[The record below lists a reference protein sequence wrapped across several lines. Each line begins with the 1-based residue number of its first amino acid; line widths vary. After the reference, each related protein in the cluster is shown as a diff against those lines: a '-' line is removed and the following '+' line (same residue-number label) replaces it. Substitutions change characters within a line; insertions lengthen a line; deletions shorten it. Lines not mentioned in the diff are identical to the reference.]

1 MKATIINRKAVQDA
15 IAAIKEIC
23 EGEKSTGKSQYFA
36 FGGEGYKSSVRHFF
50 ESSTEIAAGAV
61 QPGSKEDLANILKVI
76 AHYQVPFAVKGG
88 GHATNPRF
96 SSTEGIQISMCRF
109 NKIRLEP
116 DADSLLP
123 PGSTDKTHSI
133 VHIGAGCLFDEVYR
147 EVVPKGLNIVGGS
160 SIGGVGVA
168 GWLLGGGYSLK
179 TNQHGL
185 GIDNIL
191 QVEIVLPT
199 GVPKTVNNQ
208 SQGDD
213 KLLFEVV
220 KGGGNNFGI
229 VTEFTVRAH
238 VQAKPTC
245 GCLLQYEVEDF
256 EDVKTA
262 VVNFAQQEDPKA
274 SIVAAFRYYCNPGG
288 IQATGKLT
296 VQCFYDGP
304 LPEKDGPFAELL
316 EIDHKT
322 ERGGGDTVGLESRQL
337 PAKRPTV
344 PIHIHMPVTIPD
356 LRVLPDIITPKRSEL
371 VVYDNYHLFD
381 YQTSFVNE
389 ALDVQ
394 DVQVDEIESPPP
406 PAYSYVDVVETASET
421 PGISLT
427 IASGAAPKTNLKT
440 QARMVVPANQSA
452 SIETLLPQSRDRMKR
467 AMAGVGENPR
477 GRWGNVMVDIYTK
490 EIIDEIGRQASVS
503 DSWEMSGHGGK
514 RVVIDIWPFTK
525 TMFDNA
531 TECAWPHVKDEPNG
545 PILAYFLWEGSEN
558 DNFWIQQMERALKA
572 IKKKVD
578 KARGPHAKP
587 FPVYSNTTLDTTR
600 VEDVYGD
607 NFEDL
612 KAARETFDPERV
624 MNLTGGFRIP
634 HPIKQRG
641 RK

>member
-1 MKATIINRKAVQDA
+1 MTTTIIDADVEQA
-15 IAAIKEIC
+15 IAEIKEIC
-23 EGEKSTGKSQYFA
+23 EREGSKSQYFA

-61 QPGSKEDLANILKVI
+61 QPGSKEDVAEI
-76 AHYQVPFAVKGG
+76 VKGG

-96 SSTEGIQISMCRF
+96 SSTKGIQISMCRF
-109 NKIRLEP
+109 NKILLEE
-116 DADSLLP
+116 DTDSLLP
-123 PGSTDKTHSI
+123 PGSTDETHSI

-147 EVVPKGLNIVGGS
+147 EVVPHDLNIVGGS

-229 VTEFTVRAH
+229 VTEFTVRVH

-256 EDVKTA
+256 EEVKTA

-288 IQATGKLT
+288 IQAKLT

-304 LPEKDGPFAELL
+304 LPENDGPFAELL

-322 ERGGGDTVGLESRQL
+322 ESGGGDTVGWQSGQPTANGPAL
-337 PAKRPTV
+337 PV
-344 PIHIHMPVTIPD
+344 PRALPD
-356 LRVLPDIITPKRSEL
+356 LRRSEL
-371 VVYDNYHLFD
+371 VEYDNYHFFD

-389 ALDVQ
+389 ALDTQ
-394 DVQVDEIESPPP
+394 DVQVDEIDS
-406 PAYSYVDVVETASET
+406 SGGVVELWGSSHEDAGAGAQRRSECFH
-421 PGISLT
+421 
-427 IASGAAPKTNLKT
+427 
-440 QARMVVPANQSA
+440 VSA
-452 SIETLLPQSRDRMKR
+452 TSFLRTRRCSDVLFDRETLSPQSQDYIKR

-490 EIIDEIGRQASVS
+490 EIIDEIGRQASKAAR
-503 DSWEMSGHGGK
+503 EMSGHGGK

-531 TECAWPHVKDEPNG
+531 TECAWPHVKDQPNG

-558 DNFWIQQMERALKA
+558 DKFWIQQMERAMKA

-578 KARGPHAKP
+578 KARAPHAKP
-587 FPVYSNTTLDTTR
+587 LPVYLNTTLDTTR

-612 KAARETFDPERV
+612 KAARKKFDPRRV
-624 MNLTGGFRIP
+624 MDLTGGFRIP
-634 HPIKQRG
+634 HPDKQ
-641 RK
+641 

>member
-1 MKATIINRKAVQDA
+1 INKAVQEA
-15 IAAIKEIC
+15 IVGIKKIC
-23 EGEKSTGKSQYFA
+23 DKESKSQYFA

-61 QPGSKEDLANILKVI
+61 QPGSKEDLAEI
-76 AHYQVPFAVKGG
+76 VKGG

-96 SSTEGIQISMCRF
+96 SSTKGIQISMCRF
-109 NKIRLEP
+109 NKIHLEK
-116 DADSLLP
+116 DTDSLLP
-123 PGSTDKTHSI
+123 PGSDTDETHSI

-147 EVVPKGLNIVGGS
+147 EVVPHGLNIVGGS

-199 GVPKTVNNQ
+199 GEPKTVNNQ

-229 VTEFTVRAH
+229 VTEFTVRVH
-238 VQAKPTC
+238 DQANPTC

-256 EDVKTA
+256 EEVKTA

-288 IQATGKLT
+288 IQAKLT

-304 LPEKDGPFAELL
+304 LPDNDGPFAELL

-322 ERGGGDTVGLESRQL
+322 QSGGGDTVGWQSRRL
-337 PAKRPTV
+337 PANRSIL
-344 PIHIHMPVTIPD
+344 PIHIHTPLAVTPPN
-356 LRVLPDIITPKRSEL
+356 LRALPDIIIPKRSEL

-381 YQTSFVNE
+381 YQTSFANE

-394 DVQVDEIESPPP
+394 DVQVDEIELPPP
-406 PAYSYVDVVETASET
+406 PAYSYADVWGGSQLEQDASAQGRCHQSECFYV
-421 PGISLT
+421 SA
-427 IASGAAPKTNLKT
+427 ASFLRTHRCLDILFD
-440 QARMVVPANQSA
+440 S
-452 SIETLLPQSRDRMKR
+452 ETLLPQSQDHIKR

-490 EIIDEIGRQASVS
+490 EIIDEIGRQASKAAR
-503 DSWEMSGHGGK
+503 EMSGHGGK

-531 TECAWPHVKDEPNG
+531 TECAWPHVKDQPNG

-558 DNFWIQQMERALKA
+558 DKFWIQQMERAMKA

-578 KARGPHAKP
+578 KARGPQAEP
-587 FPVYSNTTLDTTR
+587 LPVYSNTTLDSTR

-607 NFEDL
+607 NFERL
-612 KAARETFDPERV
+612 REAREKFDPERV
-624 MNLTGGFRIP
+624 MNQTGGFRIP
-634 HPIKQRG
+634 HPDKQ
-641 RK
+641 